1 MAINAPRGTKDILET
16 EVLKWN
22 NLEEILRKICRDYNI
37 NEIRTPIFEY
47 LELFQ
52 RGIGDTTDIV
62 QKEMFVMEGSVEEGG
77 KSYGLRPE
85 GTAGSVR
92 SYIENSLYGKP
103 QPIKMF
109 YLGPIFRKEKPQKG
123 RMRQFHQFGVEV
135 MGSYSPAADAEVISI
150 TYEIFKR
157 LGIENISLQLNS
169 LGEGDCRISYNN
181 AFKDFVGENKSE
193 LCDTCKERFE
203 KNPLR
208 VLDCKERA
216 CKSVMSNAPKTIDHL
231 DEDCKTHFETLLN
244 ILDSMEI
251 PYEINHK
258 LVRGLDYYT
267 RTVFEFVSTDNT
279 LGSQNTIC
287 GGGRY
292 NNLIEECG
300 GKSNGC
306 VGFAIGMERLL
317 IALEGINSP
326 LVHELQL
333 EPVDIYIG
341 SIGDKGFTKAQS
353 LVYEL
358 RKKGIRAEADILG
371 RSVKAQM
378 KFADKLNARYSVI
391 LGDDEIANNSCKLKN
406 METSEQNEVNF
417 SDIEKLFNN

>member
-1 MAINAPRGTKDILET
+1 MAIIAPRGTKDILDT
-16 EVLKWN
+16 EILKWN

-62 QKEMFVMEGSVEEGG
+62 QKEMFIMEGSKEDGG
-77 KSYGLRPE
+77 KTYGLRPE

-103 QPIKMF
+103 QPIKLF
-109 YLGPIFRKEKPQKG
+109 YLGPIFRKERPQKG

-135 MGSYSPAADAEVISI
+135 MGSYSPSADAEVISI

-169 LGEGDCRISYNN
+169 LGEGECRVNYNK
-181 AFKDFVGENKSE
+181 AFKEYVGDNKE
-193 LCDTCKERFE
+193 KLCETCQERFE

-208 VLDCKERA
+208 VLDCKERN
-216 CKSVMSNAPKTIDHL
+216 CKSIMNNAPKTIDYL
-231 DEDCKTHFETLLN
+231 DEDCTKHFETVKN
-244 ILDSMEI
+244 ILDNMNI
-251 PYEINHK
+251 PYVINHK

-267 RTVFEFVSTDNT
+267 RTVFEFVSTDDS

-292 NNLIEECG
+292 NNLIEECS
-300 GKSNGC
+300 GKSAGC
-306 VGFAIGMERLL
+306 VGFAIGVERLL

-326 LVHELQL
+326 VVSNL
-333 EPVDIYIG
+333 EFEPTDIYIG
-341 SIGDKGFTKAQS
+341 NIGDKGFIKSQS

-358 RKKGIRAEADILG
+358 RKKGIRAESDILG
-371 RSVKAQM
+371 RGVKAQM
-378 KFADKLNARYSVI
+378 KFANKLNAKYSVI
-391 LGDDEIANNSCKLKN
+391 LGDDEIERNSCKIKN
-406 METSEQNEVNF
+406 METSEETETDF
-417 SDIEKLFNN
+417 SDIEKLFIK